1 MNVAFEVALGTIAG
15 QTHQRTSK
23 NNQDAL
29 CCRVA
34 EDTLIAVVCDGC
46 GSHGHSEVG
55 ASLGAT
61 LVAEVIG
68 RRIADYEQAVSGQS
82 GLNPPEFWEQIRQ
95 ELLQR
100 LGNVVMALDGDRPCH
115 SSVAHRAGT
124 ILDYWL
130 FTIVGVV
137 ITPTVTTLFSL
148 GDGTL
153 VLNGEPIGLPAFAYN
168 APPYLAYGLLSP
180 DDVHLPPDALGF
192 QLHRQLPTAAVES
205 LLIGTD
211 GVQDLIA
218 AADKPLPGKSELVG
232 TIAQFWQEDAYFKNP
247 DQVRRRLSLIN
258 RDVTKADW
266 QNRTLER
273 HSGLLPDDT
282 TLIAIRRKRTH
293 AA

>member
-15 QTHQRTSK
+15 QTHQRTGR

-29 CCRVA
+29 CCRWA
-34 EDTLIAVVCDGC
+34 DDTLIAIVCDGC
-46 GSHGHSEVG
+46 GSRGHSEVG

-68 RRIADYEQAVSGQS
+68 RRIADYEQAVAGQN
-82 GLNPPEFWEQIRQ
+82 GLKATEFWEQTRQ

-100 LGNVVMALDGDRPCH
+100 LGEVVMALNGDRPH
-115 SSVAHRAGT
+115 PSGVAHRTST

-137 ITPTVTTLFSL
+137 ITPTLTTLVSL

-153 VLNGEPIGLPAFAYN
+153 WLNGESIGIPAFAHN

-180 DDVHLPPDALGF
+180 EQVHLPPEALVF
-192 QLHRQLPTAAVES
+192 QIHRQVPTATVES
-205 LLIGTD
+205 LLVGTD

-232 TIAQFWQEDAYFKNP
+232 AIAQFWQEDAYFNNP

-282 TLIAIRRKRTH
+282 TLIAIRRKQAS